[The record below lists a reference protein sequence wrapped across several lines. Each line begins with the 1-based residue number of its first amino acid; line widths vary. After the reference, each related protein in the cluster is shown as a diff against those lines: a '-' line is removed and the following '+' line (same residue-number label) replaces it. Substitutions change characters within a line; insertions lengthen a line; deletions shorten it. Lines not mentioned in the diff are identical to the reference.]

1 MPTKVTDTILPT
13 TMIGSYPKP
22 RWYEKYNVAGADILE
37 WWKLE
42 EHFQAYRDATNAV
55 ITDQED
61 AGLDI
66 VTDGQ
71 MHYDQYGGAIGSFVW
86 YWYERLGG
94 FSKAKLPN
102 PIAKGMEESGDM
114 SDPSQAAW
122 MHDWG
127 GTAVTG
133 DVSRGIPARLG
144 EMYQVA
150 RGLTDKPLKVSVGAG
165 PPNLTYH
172 VDLNATGS
180 RYDSPRKLAEDLV
193 PIFNEDLKDLAA
205 RGADFIQIEDLGAWM
220 LAWDD
225 DAGWVI
231 DVLNAWIDGVNAKIA
246 WHCCLGAGYGNTFRT
261 VEDALPRVL
270 ERWQAVN
277 VEQFALD
284 FALRDMVDVHALKE
298 LDDDREVQVGVIDIR
313 TLYIETDDEIVERIH
328 KVLEVVE
335 PERVYLST
343 DCGLK
348 ALPRFVAHEK
358 LRALTRAAN
367 RVRAELPAATV
378 RA

>member
-22 RWYEKYNVAGADILE
+22 RWFEKYNVEGRDLLE

-42 EHFQAYRDATNAV
+42 ENFQAWKDATNAV

-71 MHYDQYGGAIGSFVW
+71 MHFDQYGGAIGSFVW

-102 PIAKGMEESGDM
+102 PIAKGMEESGDE
-114 SDPSQAAW
+114 SDLSQAAW

-133 DVSRGIPARLG
+133 EVSRGIPARLG
-144 EMYQVA
+144 EMYEVA

-172 VDLNATGS
+172 VDLKVPGS
-180 RYDSPRKLAEDLV
+180 RYDSPRRLAEDLV

-231 DVLNAWIDGVNAKIA
+231 DVLNAWVDGVDAKIA

-261 VEDALPRVL
+261 VEDALPKVL

-284 FALRDMVDVHALKE
+284 FALRDMADVHALKE
-298 LDDDREVQVGVIDIR
+298 LDSDREVQVGVIDIR

-328 KVLEVVE
+328 KVLEHIE
-335 PERVYLST
+335 PERVTLST

-348 ALPRFVAHEK
+348 ALPRFCAYEK
-358 LRALTRAAN
+358 LRALSRAAA
-367 RVRAELPAATV
+367 RVRAEIG
-378 RA
+378 

>member
-1 MPTKVTDTILPT
+1 MPTKVTDAILPT

-22 RWYEKYNVAGADILE
+22 RWFEKYNVEGKDLLE

-42 EHFQAYRDATNAV
+42 ENFQAWRDATNAC
-55 ITDQED
+55 ITDQEE

-71 MHYDQYGGAIGSFVW
+71 MHFDQYGGAIGSFVW

-102 PIAKGMEESGDM
+102 PIARGMEESGDD
-114 SDPSQAAW
+114 SDLSQAAW

-133 DVSRGIPARLG
+133 EVSRGIPARLG
-144 EMYQVA
+144 EMYEVA
-150 RGLTDKPLKVSVGAG
+150 RGLTAKPLKVSVGAG

-172 VDLNATGS
+172 VDLKVPGS
-180 RYDSPRKLAEDLV
+180 RYDSPRRLAEDLV
-193 PIFNEDLKDLAA
+193 PIFNEDLRDLAA

-231 DVLNAWIDGVNAKIA
+231 DVLNAWVEGVDAKIA

-261 VEDALPRVL
+261 VEDALPKVL

-284 FALRDMVDVHALKE
+284 FALRDMADVHALKE
-298 LDDDREVQVGVIDIR
+298 LDSDREVQVGVIDIR

-328 KVLEVVE
+328 KVLEHIE

-348 ALPRFVAHEK
+348 ALPRFVAKEK
-358 LRALTRAAN
+358 LKALTRAAN
-367 RVRAELPAATV
+367 KVRAELGATV
-378 RA
+378 GA

>member
-22 RWYEKYNVAGADILE
+22 RWFEKYNVEGRDLLE

-42 EHFQAYRDATNAV
+42 ENFQAWKDATNAV

-71 MHYDQYGGAIGSFVW
+71 MHFDQYGGAIGSFVW

-102 PIAKGMEESGDM
+102 PIARGIEESGDQ
-114 SDPSQAAW
+114 SDLSQAAW

-133 DVSRGIPARLG
+133 EVSQGIPARLG
-144 EMYQVA
+144 EMYEVA
-150 RGLTDKPLKVSVGAG
+150 RSLTDRPLKVSVGAG

-172 VDLNATGS
+172 VDLKVPGS
-180 RYDSPRKLAEDLV
+180 RYDSPRQLAEDLV
-193 PIFNEDLKDLAA
+193 PIFNADLKDLVAH
-205 RGADFIQIEDLGAWM
+205 GATYIQVEDLGAWM
-220 LAWDD
+220 LALDD
-225 DAGWVI
+225 KSDWVI
-231 DVLNAWIDGVNAKIA
+231 DVMNAWVDGVDAKIA
-246 WHCCLGAGYGNTFRT
+246 WHCCLGAGYGNTFRA

-270 ERWQAVN
+270 ERWMAVN

-284 FALRDMVDVHALKE
+284 FALRDMADVKALDVVDK
-298 LDDDREVQVGVIDIR
+298 DREVQVGVIDIR
-313 TLYIETDDEIVERIH
+313 TLYIESDDEIVARIH
-328 KVLEVVE
+328 KVLEHIE

-348 ALPRFVAHEK
+348 ALPRFCAYEK
-358 LRALTRAAN
+358 LRALSRAAA
-367 RVRAELPAATV
+367 RVRAEIGNA
-378 RA
+378 